1 MESVAKSSLKVTS
14 PTSVCCFA
22 EPIKNDI
29 LWHELSPHSLFKQIE
44 DLQWASVESTT
55 KTCPQE
61 AESWTIK
68 TSNDQIKVLW
78 RRLPIHEAC
87 IRDPPIRIIE
97 KLIEVHPDC
106 VKSLDNNN
114 RTPLHHAVIHN
125 ASRDVVDL
133 LVHAYPDAL
142 NIKDFWGKTV
152 NHYAQTSGDGNGIN
166 RILWSGTLPE
176 STKPIMEKN
185 PVCIGRLPD
194 TKAIETLEEE
204 IAQAQVESYAAYAQR
219 DEALRRER
227 KLTKKVKELELE
239 LSKSVGREAQN
250 LQQIDCLAERNAHM
264 KFLFDRM
271 EKETSYLRHD
281 IDTKTTLLDR
291 VEKENSSLRREDM
304 DNKTALFNR
313 TNLQMNNET
322 ELQEVKIKNKMLKNT
337 VAALTDKLKA
347 SKGADSTHVQKMD
360 RKISLIEKEKNHL
373 NDLVK
378 ELKNEVRTQKETLKV
393 VDERSEQQGTSN
405 ELVAQLESEVAILE
419 KIQKRSESRN
429 NELEDILLK
438 KEKRIHNLET
448 NLDLVSVSL
457 RNLSN
462 EVGSK
467 KQEISLLEKEI
478 ETLNEEKQLGDDE
491 RVGMQERIR
500 ELWITME
507 SKKVKSRDANTS

>member
-1 MESVAKSSLKVTS
+1 
-14 PTSVCCFA
+14 
-22 EPIKNDI
+22 
-29 LWHELSPHSLFKQIE
+29 
-44 DLQWASVESTT
+44 
-55 KTCPQE
+55 
-61 AESWTIK
+61 
-68 TSNDQIKVLW
+68 
-78 RRLPIHEAC
+78 
-87 IRDPPIRIIE
+87 
-97 KLIEVHPDC
+97 
-106 VKSLDNNN
+106 
-114 RTPLHHAVIHN
+114 
-125 ASRDVVDL
+125 
-133 LVHAYPDAL
+133 
-142 NIKDFWGKTV
+142 
-152 NHYAQTSGDGNGIN
+152 
-166 RILWSGTLPE
+166 
-176 STKPIMEKN
+176 
-185 PVCIGRLPD
+185 
-194 TKAIETLEEE
+194 
-204 IAQAQVESYAAYAQR
+204 
-219 DEALRRER
+219 
-227 KLTKKVKELELE
+227 
-239 LSKSVGREAQN
+239 
-250 LQQIDCLAERNAHM
+250 
-264 KFLFDRM
+264 
-271 EKETSYLRHD
+271 
-281 IDTKTTLLDR
+281 
-291 VEKENSSLRREDM
+291 M